1 MKLFLTIEAQK
12 ANENGLSDILKDVN
26 KSLSFVTNR
35 NSELENVNNYG
46 TEFRLISIIPTCV
59 DDRIWETLGWK
70 EIRQIWRKKQ
80 EADIRLRMDY
90 NRFIHETLEN
100 KRLMF
105 IDIVIKSIN
114 VVESNSLGDFS
125 GKKLIADILKALNVT
140 YEQLDKLN
148 TY

>member
-12 ANENGLSDILKDVN
+12 TNENGLSDILKDVN

-46 TEFRLISIIPTCV
+46 TEFRLISIIPICV
-59 DDRIWETLGWK
+59 DDRIWEALGWK
-70 EIRQIWRKKQ
+70 ERRQIWRKKQ

-114 VVESNSLGDFS
+114 VVESKSLGDFS